1 MADTAE
7 IGVFGGSGF
16 YSLLD
21 DVREIKVDTP
31 YGPPSDSL
39 FLADVAGRRVAFLP
53 RHGRRHTIPPHQINY
68 RANVWAMRSLG
79 VKAAIS
85 PCAAGSLQLAV
96 KPGDFVVC
104 DQFVDRTSGRP
115 HTFFD
120 GPIVTHLSSAETY
133 DPVLRGLAID
143 TIRDH
148 GIEVHE
154 RGTVV
159 VIQGPRF
166 STKAES
172 KWFSDAGWEVINM
185 TQYPEAWL
193 CRELGMAVVNISLIT
208 DYDAGVHEGTE
219 AVNATDVLEVFTAN
233 AERIQKVVLDLIGR
247 FPADLD
253 ALGAR
258 DALGPTRGDGHTISR
273 RGHPAL
279 RDRDCDGVVTGPADG
294 ASTGR
299 LPIGVSLRTIRAEP
313 AWWLESARRLDEAGY
328 AGVWAWDHFMGRGD
342 LTVPVV
348 EGWTALAMAAGA
360 TRADRGRV
368 VRAQRDE
375 PAPGGRGADGLDP
388 PDRERRPARPRHRHR
403 RAPEGAR
410 RLRDRVPAAARPGR
424 PARGG
429 RRGHPGAVDR
439 RTGDARV
446 AVLPA
451 DRGVRLAG
459 ARPGAADRHRRRDRR
474 PGRAWRPGS
483 AMAGP
488 RSRSDSRRDLP
499 LYLEGSAAAG
509 RAARGPAG
517 HRRVPGRVALRRDAG
532 SDRRG
537 STAPAETWARWREAG
552 ADGVIVLAR
561 TTADIDALVD
571 AVGRW

>member
-16 YSLLD
+16 YSLLE

-31 YGPPSDSL
+31 YGAPSDSL
-39 FLADVAGRRVAFLP
+39 FLADVAGRKVAFLP
-53 RHGRRHTIPPHQINY
+53 RHGRRHTIPPHRINY

-104 DQFVDRTSGRP
+104 DQFVDRTSGRAD
-115 HTFFD
+115 TFYD
-120 GPIVTHLSSAETY
+120 GPIVTHLSSAAVY
-133 DPVLRGLAID
+133 DPVLRRLAID

-154 RGTVV
+154 EGTVV

-247 FPADLD
+247 FPVGLD

-258 DALGPTRGDGHTISR
+258 KALAPTRGDGHTI
-273 RGHPAL
+273 
-279 RDRDCDGVVTGPADG
+279 
-294 ASTGR
+294 
-299 LPIGVSLRTIRAEP
+299 
-313 AWWLESARRLDEAGY
+313 
-328 AGVWAWDHFMGRGD
+328 
-342 LTVPVV
+342 
-348 EGWTALAMAAGA
+348 
-360 TRADRGRV
+360 
-368 VRAQRDE
+368 
-375 PAPGGRGADGLDP
+375 
-388 PDRERRPARPRHRHR
+388 
-403 RAPEGAR
+403 APEDI
-410 RLRDRVPAAARPGR
+410 RLFE
-424 PARGG
+424 
-429 RRGHPGAVDR
+429 
-439 RTGDARV
+439 T
-446 AVLPA
+446 
-451 DRGVRLAG
+451 RL
-459 ARPGAADRHRRRDRR
+459 
-474 PGRAWRPGS
+474 
-483 AMAGP
+483 
-488 RSRSDSRRDLP
+488 
-499 LYLEGSAAAG
+499 
-509 RAARGPAG
+509 
-517 HRRVPGRVALRRDAG
+517 
-532 SDRRG
+532 
-537 STAPAETWARWREAG
+537 
-552 ADGVIVLAR
+552 
-561 TTADIDALVD
+561 
-571 AVGRW
+571 